1 MGVSGS
7 GKTTIVE
14 RLAAH
19 LVYVFADGDDFHPPQ
34 NVAKMARGEPL
45 TDADREPWLQTLGK
59 WIAEH
64 HQAGRSTVLA
74 CSALRRRYR
83 DTLRRAAPPRHVVF
97 IHLDAPRAALLE
109 RMQHRTG
116 HYMPPALL
124 DSQLA
129 TLEPLA
135 ADEHG
140 IVLDATAPPDTLVEQ
155 ALALLTSPDVSLAGA
170 PRAD

>member
-7 GKTTIVE
+7 GKTTIAG

-19 LVYVFADGDDFHPPQ
+19 LLYVFADGDDFHPPQ

-45 TDADREPWLQTLGK
+45 TDADREPWLQTLGQ
-59 WIAEH
+59 WIAKH
-64 HQAGRSTVLA
+64 HRGGLSTVLA
-74 CSALRRRYR
+74 CSALKRRYR
-83 DTLRRAAPPRHVVF
+83 DTLRSAVPPRHAVF
-97 IHLDAPRAALLE
+97 IHLDAPRALLLE

-135 ADEHG
+135 PDEHG
-140 IVLDATAPPDTLVEQ
+140 IVLDAAATADTLVEQ
-155 ALALLTSPDVSLAGA
+155 TLASLTTL
-170 PRAD
+170 R

>member
-7 GKTTIVE
+7 GKTTIAS
-14 RLAAH
+14 RLATH
-19 LVYVFADGDDFHPPQ
+19 LLYVFADGDDFHPPQ

-45 TDADREPWLQTLGK
+45 TDADREPWLQTLRQ

-64 HQAGRSTVLA
+64 HAAGRSTVLA
-74 CSALRRRYR
+74 CSALKRRYR
-83 DTLRRAAPPRHVVF
+83 DTLRSGAPPGRVVF
-97 IHLDAPRAALLE
+97 IHLDAPRAAVLE
-109 RMQHRTG
+109 RMRHRTG

-135 ADEHG
+135 ADEPG
-140 IVLDATAPPDTLVEQ
+140 FVLDGTATPDALVER
-155 ALALLTSPDVSLAGA
+155 ALLSLAA
-170 PRAD
+170 TPRAG